1 MNNLEKCFIKGKH
14 FCKKNKGLF
23 STIGAIAGLG
33 LTIYLTSKATLK
45 VERTLNEVHTPEEVK
60 NVKKTV
66 VKEVAKPV
74 ITTAITIFCIVLTY
88 RFGKQTEA
96 GLLSIIAGGNAL
108 MKEYR
113 KQMVESGAMSPD
125 EECDRYEAAMN
136 ALDEKP
142 LPEKEKYDGYKL
154 YKEELTGEFFFAK
167 PEDILKAEIHLK
179 DGIAYNEYESFWTW
193 LQCLVDSSDTN
204 PDLGNDIDLFKNIF
218 NTYKNGALNCGWC
231 SVGWGSEEKY
241 GYRHVEICQKE
252 MVDEKTG
259 RDYTLIYYPF
269 LPHADYED
277 IDLCD
282 DKEYTVVRLM
292 KG

>member
-66 VKEVAKPV
+66 VKEVAKPA

-96 GLLSIIAGGNAL
+96 GLLSIIAGGSAL

-125 EECDRYEAAMN
+125 EECDCYEAAMT
-136 ALDEKP
+136 ALDDKP
-142 LPEKEKYDGYKL
+142 LPEKENYENYKL
-154 YKEELTGEFFFAK
+154 YKEELTGEFFYAK
-167 PEDILKAEIHLK
+167 PEDILKAEIYLK
-179 DGIAYNEYESFWTW
+179 DGIAYNDYESFWLW
-193 LQCLVDSSDTN
+193 LTTLTDADTF
-204 PDLGNDIDLFKNIF
+204 DE
-218 NTYKNGALNCGWC
+218 YKNGATNCGWC

-241 GYRHVEICQKE
+241 GYRYVEICQKE

-259 RDYTLIYYPF
+259 REYTLIYYPF

-277 IDLCD
+277 VDLND
-282 DKEYTVVRLM
+282 DGEYTVVHLL